1 MAKTTLTQVQAL
13 NAAIALIKDGATDT
27 PTADIIAKLTD
38 MATTLANKSHSVSK
52 ATLEK
57 RAELADIVLA
67 TLADF
72 KDGATVSELQR
83 ANPELQ
89 EHKGEIISCSRITS
103 TLKTLVTTGKVKNT
117 KDKKKSYYSLAD

>member
-13 NAAIALIKDGATDT
+13 NSAIALIKGDT
-27 PTADIIAKLTD
+27 TNVPTADIIAKLSD
-38 MATTLANKSHSVSK
+38 MATSLANKSRSVNK

-83 ANPELQ
+83 ANTELQ

-103 TLKTLVTTGKVKNT
+103 ILKNLVISGKVKNT

>member
-13 NAAIALIKDGATDT
+13 NSAIALLNGETADT
-27 PTADIIAKLTD
+27 PTADIIAKLSD
-38 MATTLANKSHSVSK
+38 MATSLANKSHSVSK

-83 ANPELQ
+83 ANAELQ

-103 TLKTLVTTGKVKNT
+103 TLKTLVISGKVKNT
-117 KDKKKSYYSLAD
+117 KDKKKSYYSLAE